1 MRARRSIDS
10 ARTGGLRSSDSEET
24 CSSRWAAACMDI
36 SLTDFESNGVLQIYD
51 IRVLKSELERI
62 ERIMRSEH

>member
-1 MRARRSIDS
+1 
-10 ARTGGLRSSDSEET
+10 
-24 CSSRWAAACMDI
+24 MDI